1 MATGTIASVRDK
13 GFGFI
18 ASDGATGAQDLFF
31 HRTAVHADGFDR
43 LRVGQRVRYDD
54 EADPRDPSRRRA
66 VNVELVDADGA
77 ERPDDLA

>member
-18 ASDGATGAQDLFF
+18 AGDEAPGTQDLFF
-31 HRTAVHADGFDR
+31 HRTAVQADGFER

-66 VNVELVDADGA
+66 VNVEPVEAGRSDESA
-77 ERPDDLA
+77 